1 MSLPVIPI
9 RFMDTRGYAF
19 LHNRRYFLSFTANGR
34 FCKHLSFTAN
44 GRCCKQLSCTAH
56 GRLCPRFFPWVNL
69 LLISA
74 TALAG
79 MVQKTMKQRLPKM
92 HEPTADAN
100 AENVSNRSRPIVQSV
115 WLAMACPAK
124 PCVAVGPR
132 VRPRVGPQV

>member
-1 MSLPVIPI
+1 M
-9 RFMDTRGYAF
+9 G
-19 LHNRRYFLSFTANGR
+19 
-34 FCKHLSFTAN
+34 
-44 GRCCKQLSCTAH
+44 
-56 GRLCPRFFPWVNL
+56 NL

-92 HEPTADAN
+92 PEATADAN

-132 VRPRVGPQV
+132 VGPRVGPQVECVVAPPGIQVGLPVESKRDPCLNRWFDMGGHGWPWCARREKEEAFD